1 MTNRG
6 TCRRDRRLSQDDPL
20 KRARFV
26 TAAGLLLCWQF
37 LVFAASAQT
46 AAAKR
51 VPIRIIYSALTAS
64 NGPVWVA
71 GDQGL
76 YEKYGLDVQ
85 IVHGRGA
92 SPIQALAGGTVE
104 LGHFAGPSVIAA
116 NLGGSDLV
124 FVGAQTNYVVLSIWT
139 RKDSPMKSLADLAGK
154 SIGVSAPGSATHT
167 TTRAALRKA
176 GVADK
181 DMKFV
186 HHGALPEIFV
196 SLDKGLVDAGV
207 ASAPRP
213 AFRELVDL
221 ATQRIPFLQGAIIV
235 NRSYLQKERPIVL
248 NFMKAF
254 VEGMKIS
261 REKPDA
267 VVASLMKHL
276 RIPQDVAIGAYR
288 SFVNVWEEVPYVRAE
303 SVQAILDFLPRDQV
317 KGITPDK
324 YIDNSLVSELE
335 SSGFIKNFYRK

>member
-1 MTNRG
+1 MIRAF
-6 TCRRDRRLSQDDPL
+6 LS
-20 KRARFV
+20 V
-26 TAAGLLLCWQF
+26 TVFLSLLL
-37 LVFAASAQT
+37 VMFAFELGAQT
-46 AAAKR
+46 GSGRKT
-51 VPIRIIYSALTAS
+51 PIKIIYSALTAS

-76 YEKYGLDVQ
+76 FEKYGLDVQ

-104 LGHFAGPSVIAA
+104 LGHFAGASVISA
-116 NLGGSDLV
+116 NLAGSDLV
-124 FVGAQTNYVVLSIWT
+124 FVAAQTNYVVLSIWT
-139 RKDSPMKSLADLAGK
+139 RKDSPINNLADLAGK
-154 SIGVSAPGSATHT
+154 NIGVSAPGSATHT

-213 AFRELVDL
+213 NFRELVDL

-235 NRSYLQKERPIVL
+235 NRGYLQRERPVVL
-248 NFMKAF
+248 NFVKAF
-254 VEGMKIS
+254 VEAMKIV
-261 REKPDA
+261 REKPE
-267 VVASLMKHL
+267 VVTASLMKHL
-276 RIPQDVAIGAYR
+276 RIPQDVARVAYR
-288 SFVNVWEEVPYVRAE
+288 SFANVWEEVPYVRAD
-303 SVQAILDFLPRDQV
+303 SVQAILDFLPKEQVRDV
-317 KGITPDK
+317 TPEK
-324 YIDNSLVSELE
+324 YIDNSLVKELE
-335 SSGFIKNFYRK
+335 SSGFIKNLYRR

>member
-1 MTNRG
+1 MRVLLRG
-6 TCRRDRRLSQDDPL
+6 AVFLS
-20 KRARFV
+20 
-26 TAAGLLLCWQF
+26 LLLAM
-37 LVFAASAQT
+37 FAPDIQAQSSG
-46 AAAKR
+46 ARKI
-51 VPIRIIYSALTAS
+51 PIKIIYSALTAS

-76 YEKYGLDVQ
+76 FDKYGLDVQ

-104 LGHFAGPSVIAA
+104 LGHFAGASVISA

-124 FVGAQTNYVVLSIWT
+124 FVAAQTNYVVLSIWT
-139 RKDSPMKSLADLAGK
+139 RKDSPVKHLADLAGK
-154 SIGVSAPGSATHT
+154 NIGVSAPGSATHT

-176 GVADK
+176 GVTEK

-213 AFRELVDL
+213 NFRELVDL

-235 NRSYLQKERPIVL
+235 NRSYLQRERPVVL
-248 NFMKAF
+248 NFVKAF
-254 VEGMKIS
+254 VEAMKVS
-261 REKPDA
+261 REKPD
-267 VVASLMKHL
+267 VVIASLMKHL
-276 RIPQDVAIGAYR
+276 RIAQDVARGAYR
-288 SFVNVWEEVPYVRAE
+288 SFVNVWEEVPYVRTD
-303 SVQAILDFLPRDQV
+303 SVQAILDFLPKEQV
-317 KGITPDK
+317 KDVTPEK
-324 YIDNSLVSELE
+324 HIDNSLIKELE
-335 SSGFIKNFYRK
+335 SSGFIKSLYRK

>member
-1 MTNRG
+1 MPMFL
-6 TCRRDRRLSQDDPL
+6 RLC
-20 KRARFV
+20 V
-26 TAAGLLLCWQF
+26 LLLL
-37 LVFAASAQT
+37 LVWAGEMPAQT
-46 AAAKR
+46 AGARKAP
-51 VPIRIIYSALTAS
+51 VRIIYSALTAS

-71 GDQGL
+71 ADQGL
-76 YEKYGLDVQ
+76 FEKYGLDVQ

-104 LGHFAGPSVIAA
+104 LGHFAGASVISA

-124 FVGAQTNYVVLSIWT
+124 FVAAQTNYVVLSIWT
-139 RKDSPMKSLADLAGK
+139 RKDSPIKTLADLAGR

-176 GVADK
+176 GIADK

-235 NRSYLQKERPIVL
+235 NRSYLQRERPVLL
-248 NFMKAF
+248 NFLKGF
-254 VEGMKIS
+254 VEAMKLV
-261 REKPDA
+261 REKPE
-267 VVASLMKHL
+267 VVTASLMKHL
-276 RIPQDVAIGAYR
+276 RIPQEIARGAYR

-303 SVQAILDFLPRDQV
+303 SVQAILDFLPKEQV
-317 KGITPDK
+317 KDITPEK
-324 YIDNSLVSELE
+324 YIDNSLIRELE
-335 SSGFIKNFYRK
+335 TSGFVKNLYRK

>member
-1 MTNRG
+1 VARNS
-6 TCRRDRRLSQDDPL
+6 TCAGIVFLLFLLAPL
-20 KRARFV
+20 V
-26 TAAGLLLCWQF
+26 Q
-37 LVFAASAQT
+37 AQT
-46 AAAKR
+46 GGARK
-51 VPIRIIYSALTAS
+51 VQIKIIYSALTAS
-64 NGPVWVA
+64 NGPVWLA

-76 YEKYGLDVQ
+76 FEKYDLDVQ

-104 LGHFAGPSVIAA
+104 LGHFAGASVISA

-139 RKDSPMKSLADLAGK
+139 RKDSPIKSLADLAGK
-154 SIGVSAPGSATHT
+154 NIGVSAPGSATHT

-176 GVADK
+176 SVAEK

-196 SLDKGLVDAGV
+196 SLDRGLVDAAV

-235 NRSYLQKERPIVL
+235 RRAYLQKERPLVL
-248 NFMKAF
+248 SFMKAF
-254 VEGMKIS
+254 VEAMKIA
-261 REKPDA
+261 RESPDT
-267 VVASLMKHL
+267 VVASLVKHL
-276 RIPQDVAIGAYR
+276 RIPQDVARGAYR
-288 SFVNVWEEVPYVRAE
+288 SFVNVWEGVPYVRAE
-303 SVQAILDFLPRDQV
+303 SVQAILDFLPKEQV
-317 KGITPDK
+317 KDIMPDK
-324 YIDNSLVSELE
+324 YIDNSLIRELE
-335 SSGFIKNFYRK
+335 TSGFIKTLYRK

>member
-1 MTNRG
+1 MF
-6 TCRRDRRLSQDDPL
+6 S
-20 KRARFV
+20 RFTV
-26 TAAGLLLCWQF
+26 LFALLLVSAGD
-37 LVFAASAQT
+37 LPAQT
-46 AAAKR
+46 ASARKA
-51 VPIRIIYSALTAS
+51 PIRIIYSALTAS

-71 GDQGL
+71 ADQGL
-76 YEKYGLDVQ
+76 FEKYGLEVQ

-104 LGHFAGPSVIAA
+104 LGHFAGASVIQA
-116 NLGGSDLV
+116 NLSGSDLV
-124 FVGAQTNYVVLSIWT
+124 FVAAQTNYVVLSIWT
-139 RKDSPMKSLADLAGK
+139 RKDSPIKSLADLAGK

-235 NRSYLQKERPIVL
+235 NRSYLQRERPVVL
-248 NFMKAF
+248 NFLKGF
-254 VEGMKIS
+254 VEAMKLV
-261 REKPDA
+261 REKPEVA
-267 VVASLMKHL
+267 TASLTKHL
-276 RIPQDVAIGAYR
+276 RIPQDIARSAYR
-288 SFVNVWEEVPYVRAE
+288 SFVNVWEEVPYVKSE
-303 SVQAILDFLPRDQV
+303 SVQAILDFLPKEQV
-317 KGITPDK
+317 KDITPEK
-324 YIDNSLVSELE
+324 YIDNSLIKELE
-335 SSGFIKNFYRK
+335 ASGFIKNIYRN

>member
-1 MTNRG
+1 
-6 TCRRDRRLSQDDPL
+6 
-20 KRARFV
+20 V
-26 TAAGLLLCWQF
+26 TPRSIYIGVTLFLLTQLAVPQAPAQPSAG
-37 LVFAASAQT
+37 
-46 AAAKR
+46 KKI
-51 VPIRIIYSALTAS
+51 PIKIIYSALTAS

-104 LGHFAGPSVIAA
+104 LGHFAGASVIAA

-139 RKDSPMKSLADLAGK
+139 RKDSSIKSLADLTGK
-154 SIGVSAPGSATHT
+154 NIGVSAPGSATHT

-235 NRSYLQKERPIVL
+235 NRGYLHKQRPIVL
-248 NFMKAF
+248 NFLKAF
-254 VEGMKIS
+254 VEGMNIS
-261 REKPDA
+261 REKPDI

-276 RIPQDVAIGAYR
+276 RIPQDVARGAYR
-288 SFVNVWEEVPYVRAE
+288 SFANVWEEVPYVRAD
-303 SVQAILDFLPRDQV
+303 SVQAILDFLPREQV
-317 KGITPDK
+317 KDITPGN
-324 YIDNSLVSELE
+324 YIDNSLIKELE
-335 SSGFIKNFYRK
+335 TSGFIKTLHRK

>member
-1 MTNRG
+1 MRVWLRG
-6 TCRRDRRLSQDDPL
+6 AGFLS
-20 KRARFV
+20 
-26 TAAGLLLCWQF
+26 LLLA
-37 LVFAASAQT
+37 LFAPDIQAQSSG
-46 AAAKR
+46 ARKI
-51 VPIRIIYSALTAS
+51 PIKIIYSALTAS

-76 YEKYGLDVQ
+76 YEKYGLDVE

-104 LGHFAGPSVIAA
+104 LGHFAGASVIAA

-139 RKDSPMKSLADLAGK
+139 RKDSQVKNLTDLAGK
-154 SIGVSAPGSATHT
+154 NVGVSAPGSATHT

-235 NRSYLQKERPIVL
+235 NRGYLHKERPTVL
-248 NFMKAF
+248 SFMKAF

-261 REKPDA
+261 REKPDI

-276 RIPQDVAIGAYR
+276 RIPLDIARGAYR
-288 SFVNVWEEVPYVRAE
+288 SFVNVWEEVPYVRSD
-303 SVQAILDFLPRDQV
+303 SVQAILDFLPREQV
-317 KGITPDK
+317 KDITPEK
-324 YIDNSLVSELE
+324 YIDNSLIKELE
-335 SSGFIKNFYRK
+335 TSGFIKTLYRK

>member
-1 MTNRG
+1 MRTYFA
-6 TCRRDRRLSQDDPL
+6 L
-20 KRARFV
+20 V
-26 TAAGLLLCWQF
+26 VVLLL
-37 LVFAASAQT
+37 LVWVGELPAQT
-46 AAAKR
+46 GSARKAP
-51 VPIRIIYSALTAS
+51 VRIIYSALTAS

-71 GDQGL
+71 ADQGL
-76 YEKYGLDVQ
+76 FEKYGLDVQ

-104 LGHFAGPSVIAA
+104 LGHFAGASVIQA
-116 NLGGSDLV
+116 NLSGSDLV
-124 FVGAQTNYVVLSIWT
+124 FVAAQTNYVVLSIWT
-139 RKDSPMKSLADLAGK
+139 RKDSPIRTLAELAGK

-181 DMKFV
+181 EMKFV

-235 NRSYLQKERPIVL
+235 NRGYLQRERPVVV
-248 NFMKAF
+248 NFLKGF
-254 VEGMKIS
+254 VEAMKVV
-261 REKPDA
+261 REKPE
-267 VVASLMKHL
+267 VVTASLAKHL
-276 RIPQDVAIGAYR
+276 RIPADIARGAYR

-303 SVQAILDFLPRDQV
+303 SVQAILDFLPKEQV
-317 KGITPDK
+317 KDITPEK
-324 YIDNSLVSELE
+324 YIDNSLIKELE
-335 SSGFIKNFYRK
+335 TSGFIKNLYRK

>member
-1 MTNRG
+1 MI
-6 TCRRDRRLSQDDPL
+6 RLL
-20 KRARFV
+20 IHIAIHCF
-26 TAAGLLLCWQF
+26 LL
-37 LVFAASAQT
+37 AQVGIYEAQAQP

-51 VPIRIIYSALTAS
+51 VSIKIIYSALTAS
-64 NGPVWVA
+64 NGPVWLA

-76 YEKYGLDVQ
+76 YEKYGLAVQ

-104 LGHFAGPSVIAA
+104 LGHFAGASVISA

-124 FVGAQTNYVVLSIWT
+124 FVGAQSNYVVLSIWT
-139 RKDSPMKSLADLAGK
+139 RKESSIKSLADLAGK
-154 SIGVSAPGSATHT
+154 NIGVSAPGSATHT

-176 GVADK
+176 GVAEK

-196 SLDKGLVDAGV
+196 SLDRGLVDAGV

-235 NRSYLQKERPIVL
+235 SRGYLQKERLIVL
-248 NFMKAF
+248 NFLKAF
-254 VEGMKIS
+254 VESMKIA
-261 REKPDA
+261 REKPDI
-267 VVASLMKHL
+267 VIASLIKHL
-276 RIPQDVAIGAYR
+276 RIPQDVARGAYR
-288 SFVNVWEEVPYVRAE
+288 SFANVWEAVPWCGRIQCRRF
-303 SVQAILDFLPRDQV
+303 SIFCP
-317 KGITPDK
+317 KSK
-324 YIDNSLVSELE
+324 
-335 SSGFIKNFYRK
+335 

>member
-1 MTNRG
+1 MM
-6 TCRRDRRLSQDDPL
+6 RRLLQIAVGCFFLSH
-20 KRARFV
+20 
-26 TAAGLLLCWQF
+26 AATH
-37 LVFAASAQT
+37 FAQAQT
-46 AAAKR
+46 VTGKKASIK
-51 VPIRIIYSALTAS
+51 IIYSALTAS
-64 NGPVWVA
+64 NGPVWLA

-104 LGHFAGPSVIAA
+104 LGHFAGASVISA

-124 FVGAQTNYVVLSIWT
+124 FVGAQSNYVVLSIWT
-139 RKDSPMKSLADLAGK
+139 RKDSPIKSLADLAGK
-154 SIGVSAPGSATHT
+154 NIGVSAPGSATHT

-176 GVADK
+176 GVAER

-196 SLDKGLVDAGV
+196 SLDRGLVDAGV

-235 NRSYLQKERPIVL
+235 NRGYLQKERLIVV
-248 NFMKAF
+248 NFLKAF
-254 VEGMKIS
+254 VESMKIA
-261 REKPDA
+261 REKPDI
-267 VVASLMKHL
+267 VIASLMKHL
-276 RIPQDVAIGAYR
+276 RIPQDVARGAYR
-288 SFVNVWEEVPYVRAE
+288 SFANVWEAVPYVRTD
-303 SVQAILDFLPRDQV
+303 SVQAILDFLPKEQV
-317 KGITPDK
+317 KDVMPEK
-324 YIDNSLVSELE
+324 YIDNSLVKELE
-335 SSGFIKNFYRK
+335 TSGFIKELHRK

>member
-1 MTNRG
+1 MG
-6 TCRRDRRLSQDDPL
+6 VLVFL
-20 KRARFV
+20 A
-26 TAAGLLLCWQF
+26 LLLVCVGEAPAQIS
-37 LVFAASAQT
+37 SARR
-46 AAAKR
+46 A
-51 VPIRIIYSALTAS
+51 PIRIIYSALTAS

-71 GDQGL
+71 ADQGL
-76 YEKYGLDVQ
+76 FEKYGLDVQ

-104 LGHFAGPSVIAA
+104 LGHFAGASVIQA
-116 NLGGSDLV
+116 NLSGSDLV
-124 FVGAQTNYVVLSIWT
+124 FVAAQTNYVVLSIWT
-139 RKDSPMKSLADLAGK
+139 RKDSPIKNLADLAGK

-235 NRSYLQKERPIVL
+235 NRGYLQRERPVVV
-248 NFMKAF
+248 NFLKAF
-254 VEGMKIS
+254 VEAMKLV
-261 REKPDA
+261 REKPEA
-267 VVASLMKHL
+267 VTASLMKHL
-276 RIPQDVAIGAYR
+276 RIPLEIARSAYR
-288 SFVNVWEEVPYVRAE
+288 SFVNVWEEVPYVKTEA
-303 SVQAILDFLPRDQV
+303 VQAILDFLPKEQV
-317 KGITPDK
+317 KDLTPEK
-324 YIDNSLVSELE
+324 YIDNSLIRELDTT
-335 SSGFIKNFYRK
+335 GFVKNLYRK